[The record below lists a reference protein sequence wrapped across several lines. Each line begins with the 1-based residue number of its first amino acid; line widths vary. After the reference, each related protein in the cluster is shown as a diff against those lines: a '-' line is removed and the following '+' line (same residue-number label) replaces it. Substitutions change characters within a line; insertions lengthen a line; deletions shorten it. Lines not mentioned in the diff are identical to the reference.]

1 MVLSQWIKVTD
12 AEQTE
17 KCKTCVS
24 CDGSHLSGGEGC
36 RGSSKKHI
44 PTKQVTDKE
53 RSTNIR
59 VTDV

>member
-1 MVLSQWIKVTD
+1 MVLSQWIKVTH
-12 AEQTE
+12 AKQTE
-17 KCKTCVS
+17 TCQKCVS

-36 RGSSKKHI
+36 RGSSKEHI
-44 PTKQVTDKE
+44 RTKQVTDKE